1 MATYFWQELRK
12 NFVRGVFVNVS
23 AAGAALFRGVQAGLR
38 LCGRGVVWGY
48 LAVHRTA
55 VVALLGCRTVGA
67 KMLAED

>member
-1 MATYFWQELRK
+1 
-12 NFVRGVFVNVS
+12 VNVS